1 MNDRVDWYAE
11 YNRLCQL
18 FREKWGSQGM
28 NQIVEAIH
36 AVAFRGADESA
47 VSEATVLQG
56 DTLVV
61 NERNLRAVADFGE
74 AIPADM
80 RTYNRLHFTLLI

>member
-1 MNDRVDWYAE
+1 
-11 YNRLCQL
+11 
-18 FREKWGSQGM
+18 M

-36 AVAFRGADESA
+36 VVAFRGADASA

-61 NERNLRAVADFGE
+61 NERNLCAVADFGE
-74 AIPADM
+74 AIPTDM